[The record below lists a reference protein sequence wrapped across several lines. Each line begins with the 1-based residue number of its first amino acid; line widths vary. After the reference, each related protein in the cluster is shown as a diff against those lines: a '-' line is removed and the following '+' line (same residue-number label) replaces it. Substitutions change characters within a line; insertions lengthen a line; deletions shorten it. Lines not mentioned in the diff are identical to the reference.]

1 MPEGKFVV
9 GKELIELR
17 ERVCT
22 LAKLPV
28 GMQGVVLEVQANGS
42 MRKRLLDLGLV
53 PGTVVESIRRSPTG
67 DPTAF
72 GIRGAVVALRKTD
85 GDTVFVQ
92 PVAN

>member
-1 MPEGKFVV
+1 M
-9 GKELIELR
+9 R